1 MTDSTDPNDRVM
13 IFIDGSNLFHA
24 CKNFRNGF
32 KVDYEKLRNVL
43 AAGRKLI
50 RAYYYGSFNSF
61 KKEVADRQKKF
72 FQALQ
77 EMGFEVVDKPLRK
90 RNESYVIEKGVDIVL
105 AVDMLSLAFRDAYDI
120 GILVSGDADFVRAIE
135 VVKYLGKRIE
145 VAMFRN
151 NLSSELRRKADK
163 YIILDN
169 IADKIEKK

>member
-1 MTDSTDPNDRVM
+1 MSDPNDKVM

-32 KVDYEKLRNVL
+32 KVDYKKLRDVL

-50 RAYYYGSFNSF
+50 RAYYYGSFNPF
-61 KKEVADRQKKF
+61 KKEVADRQKRF

-90 RNESYVIEKGVDIVL
+90 RNEDDVIEKGIDIAL
-105 AVDMLSLAFRDAYDI
+105 AVDMLSLAFRDAYDVS
-120 GILVSGDADFVRAIE
+120 ILVSGDADFIRAIE
-135 VVKYLGKRIE
+135 VVKYLGKRVE
-145 VAMFRN
+145 VAMFKD

-163 YIILDN
+163 CIILDD
-169 IADKIEKK
+169 IADEIEKK